1 MQVEARLR
9 AFAAVARQRSFSRAA
24 EELFVSQPAVSKHVA
39 SLEAELGKQLVVR
52 DRRAITLTPAGEVL
66 ADYVLRAEALLA
78 NAQRALASDEEAQTG
93 TLAFAA
99 SGVPGTYLLPSIVA
113 DFHAKYPAVEID
125 FQLTTSGGALEL
137 VRTHT
142 VELAVVGGLTVP
154 PELESEPLVE
164 DEVVLVGPARLA
176 GRRLRAKELEDET
189 WISREEGS
197 ATRAALEAA
206 RWQVGLRAMR
216 TLELP
221 SWEAVKLAVAGG
233 AGIAA
238 MSRFALDPVA
248 DDGRLAVLDVP
259 RWRLERTISLVT
271 ARDVPLTP
279 PAERFRDL
287 LVAAFLAGPEAPP
300 NSNLPAQTTSLLGR
314 EPDLTHITGLLRDEG
329 TRLVTLTGAGGSGKT
344 RLAIEAAGVLVDELA
359 DGVYLVELA
368 ALREPEL
375 VPGAIATVLGVPA
388 EELDGRLESRELL
401 LVLDNLEQVLE
412 AAEAIAS
419 LLETSAGLRIL
430 ATSRVAL
437 RIAGEHVH
445 DVEPLELEDAVA
457 LFEQRARAVRPGFT
471 ADPSLAAVCERLDM
485 LPLAIELAAARVKT
499 LPPAALAD
507 RLEQKLSALVG
518 GRLDADPRHRTLR
531 ATIDWS
537 VDLLGKPEQAAF
549 ARLSV
554 FEGGSDEESAQT
566 VCDVDGPTL
575 EALVDDSLLVAAAH
589 GRFRML
595 ELIRER
601 AVEELA
607 ASGDEAEYRRRH
619 ADRFLALAREA
630 QAGARGPEEPAW
642 LRRLILE
649 LDNLRAALRWSLRA
663 DPLLGLKLATALE
676 PLWIRGDRQR
686 EGLRWLEPLLSAAHD
701 APRDVL
707 AGALAVAGRT
717 AIELGDVARAS
728 PWQEQALVLAR
739 QEGDEP
745 SEAWALHGLGRAAML
760 EGDLARAR
768 ELFEESLALF
778 RKLGELG
785 PAGGRLTYLASVA
798 TEQGDLAAAER
809 YWHEARESFSAAGD
823 SMGVTGAVH
832 GQGDVAL
839 EQGEPG
845 RALALY
851 AEALDLVQDL
861 EWPREL
867 AYCLAGI
874 AAAATREDGGRA
886 AAQLWGA
893 ALRLSGEV
901 DVGIMSEDQVRYER
915 ILGELEAA
923 EVAAGGELTTAE
935 AVQLARSVAGA
946 FTRSS

>member
-24 EELFVSQPAVSKHVA
+24 EELYVSQPAVSKHVA

-52 DRRAITLTPAGEVL
+52 DRRAVRLTPAGEVL

-99 SGVPGTYLLPSIVA
+99 SGIPGTYLLPPLVA
-113 DFHAKYPAVEID
+113 DFHASYPAVEID

-137 VRTHT
+137 VRTHA

-176 GRRLRAKELEDET
+176 GRRLRAKELEGET
-189 WISREEGS
+189 WITREEGS
-197 ATRAALEAA
+197 STRAALEAA
-206 RWQVGLRAMR
+206 RWEIGLRATR

-221 SWEAVKLAVAGG
+221 SWEAVKLAVANG

-238 MSRFALDPVA
+238 LSRLALDPVA
-248 DDGRLAVLDVP
+248 DDGRVTVLDVP

-287 LVAAFLAGPEAPP
+287 LLAAFAPGPEAAP
-300 NSNLPAQTTSLLGR
+300 NSNLPVLTTSLVGR
-314 EPDLTHITGLLRDEG
+314 QEDLADVAGLLRGEEA
-329 TRLVTLTGAGGSGKT
+329 RLVTLTGVGGSGKT
-344 RLAIEAAGVLVDELA
+344 RLAIEAASQLVDEVA

-368 ALREPEL
+368 PLREPEL

-388 EELDGRLESRELL
+388 DELEARLARRELL

-412 AAEAIAS
+412 AAGSIAT
-419 LLETSAGLRIL
+419 LLAAAPGLRVL
-430 ATSRVAL
+430 ATSRVPL

-445 DVEPLELEDAVA
+445 DVEPLGLEDAVA

-471 ADPSLAAVCERLDM
+471 ADPLLAAVCERLDM

-507 RLEQKLSALVG
+507 RLERKLSALVG
-518 GRLDADPRHRTLR
+518 GRRNADARHRTLR

-537 VDLLGKPEQAAF
+537 FDLLGRPEQAAF
-549 ARLSV
+549 TRLAV
-554 FEGGSDEESAQT
+554 FEGGCDEESAQT
-566 VCDVDGPTL
+566 VCDVDAPTL
-575 EALVDDSLLVAAAH
+575 DALVDDSLLVATDE
-589 GRFRML
+589 GRYRML
-595 ELIRER
+595 ELVRER
-601 AVEELA
+601 AAEELT
-607 ASGDEAEYRRRH
+607 ASGDEDEYRRRH

-630 QAGARGPEEPAW
+630 QAAARGPEETA
-642 LRRLILE
+642 LLQRLVLE
-649 LDNLRAALRWSLRA
+649 LDNLRAALRWSLEA
-663 DPLLGLKLATALE
+663 DPLLGLTLAATLE

-686 EGLRWLEPLLSAAHD
+686 EGLRWLEPLLAAHHE
-701 APRDVL
+701 APPNVL
-707 AGALAVAGRT
+707 AGALAVAGRA
-717 AIELGDVARAS
+717 AIELGDAARAG
-728 PWQEQALVLAR
+728 PWQEQALRIAR
-739 QEGDEP
+739 EEGDER
-745 SEAWALHGLGRAAML
+745 SEAWALHGLARAAML
-760 EGDLARAR
+760 EGELPRAR
-768 ELFEESLALF
+768 ELLEESLALF

-785 PAGGRLTYLASVA
+785 PAGGRLTYLATVA
-798 TEQGDLAAAER
+798 MHQGDLAAADQ
-809 YWHEARESFSAAGD
+809 YWADARESFAAAGD
-823 SMGVTGAVH
+823 AMGVMGAVH
-832 GQGDVAL
+832 GHGDVAL
-839 EQGEPG
+839 ERGETE

-851 AEALDLVQDL
+851 VEALALVPDLD
-861 EWPREL
+861 WPREI

-874 AAAATREDGGRA
+874 AAAVAQDDEHA
-886 AAQLWGA
+886 AARLWGA
-893 ALRLSGEV
+893 AQRLSDEV
-901 DVGIMSEDQVRYER
+901 DVGIPRDERARYEQKV
-915 ILGELEAA
+915 GVPAA
-923 EVAAGGELTTAE
+923 ADVAAGHALTTSE
-935 AVQLARSVAGA
+935 AVDLANSVARG
-946 FTRSS
+946 FIRTS

>member
-1 MQVEARLR
+1 MRVEARLR

-52 DRRAITLTPAGEVL
+52 DRRALTLTPAGEVL

-93 TLAFAA
+93 MLAFAA
-99 SGVPGTYLLPSIVA
+99 SGIPGTYLLPPLVA
-113 DFHAKYPAVEID
+113 DFHSRYPAVEID

-176 GRRLRAKELEDET
+176 GRRLRARELEGET

-197 ATRAALEAA
+197 STRTALEAA
-206 RWQVGLRAMR
+206 RWQIGLRATR

-221 SWEAVKLAVAGG
+221 SWEAVKLAVANG

-238 MSRFALDPVA
+238 MSRLALDPVA
-248 DDGRLAVLDVP
+248 DDGRVAVLDVP
-259 RWRLERTISLVT
+259 RWRLQRTISLVT

-287 LVAAFLAGPEAPP
+287 LLAAFAPGPDAPP
-300 NSNLPAQTTSLLGR
+300 NSNLPAPMTSLVGR
-314 EPDLTHITGLLRDEG
+314 EPDLARVTALLRDQA
-329 TRLVTLTGAGGSGKT
+329 RLVTLTGPGGSGKT
-344 RLAIEAAGVLVDELA
+344 RLAIEAGAQLVDEIP

-368 ALREPEL
+368 NLREPEL
-375 VPGAIATVLGVPA
+375 VPGAIAAVLGVPA
-388 EELDGRLESRELL
+388 EDLEARLESRELL
-401 LVLDNLEQVLE
+401 LVLDNLEQVIG
-412 AAEAIAS
+412 AAGSIAA
-419 LLETSAGLRIL
+419 LLAAAPGLRVL
-430 ATSRVAL
+430 ATSRVPL
-437 RIAGEHVH
+437 RIAGEQLH
-445 DVEPLELEDAVA
+445 DVEPLGLEEAVA

-485 LPLAIELAAARVKT
+485 LPLAIELAAARVRT

-507 RLEQKLSALVG
+507 RLEKKLAALVG
-518 GRLDADPRHRTLR
+518 GRRDADVRHRTLR

-537 VDLLGKPEQAAF
+537 FDLLGKQEQAAF
-549 ARLSV
+549 TRLSV
-554 FEGGSDEESAQT
+554 FEGGCDEESALT

-575 EALVDDSLLVAAAH
+575 EALVDDSLLGATGD

-595 ELIRER
+595 ELVREV
-601 AVEELA
+601 AAEELA
-607 ASGDEAEYRRRH
+607 ASGAEDEYRRRH
-619 ADRFLALAREA
+619 AERFLALAREA
-630 QAGARGPEEPAW
+630 QAGARGPDEPGW
-642 LRRLILE
+642 LRKLVLE
-649 LDNLRAALRWSLRA
+649 LDNLRAALRWSLQA
-663 DPLLGLKLATALE
+663 DPLLGLTLAAALE

-686 EGLRWLEPLLSAAHD
+686 EGLRWLEPLLAADHE
-701 APRDVL
+701 APPNVL

-717 AIELGDVARAS
+717 AIELGDAARAG
-728 PWQEQALVLAR
+728 PWQEEALLLAR
-739 QEGDEP
+739 EEGDEQ
-745 SEAWALHGLGRAAML
+745 SEAWVLHGLGRAAML
-760 EGDLARAR
+760 EGELPRAR
-768 ELFEESLALF
+768 ELLEQSLALF

-798 TEQGDLAAAER
+798 MDQGDLAGADR
-809 YWHEARESFSAAGD
+809 YWDEARESFAAAGD
-823 SMGVTGAVH
+823 SMGVMGAVH
-832 GQGDVAL
+832 GHADVAL
-839 EQGEPG
+839 ERGETE

-851 AEALDLVQDL
+851 SEALELVPDL
-861 EWPREL
+861 EWPREV

-874 AAAATREDGGRA
+874 AATVGQDDQPSAAR
-886 AAQLWGA
+886 LWGA
-893 ALRLSGEV
+893 AQRLSDEV
-901 DVGIMSEDQVRYER
+901 DVGIAEERARYER
-915 ILGELEAA
+915 KVGELAA
-923 EVAAGGELTTAE
+923 DDVAAGRELTTAE
-935 AVQLARSVAGA
+935 AVELARSLAGR
-946 FTRSS
+946 FTRTS

>member
-24 EELFVSQPAVSKHVA
+24 EELYVSQPAVSKHVA

-78 NAQRALASDEEAQTG
+78 NAQRALASGEDAQTG
-93 TLAFAA
+93 TLSFAA
-99 SGVPGTYLLPSIVA
+99 SGIPGTYLLPSLVA

-125 FQLTTSGGALEL
+125 FQLTTSAGALEL

-154 PELESEPLVE
+154 PELENEPLVD

-176 GRRLRAKELEDET
+176 GRRLRAKELEEET

-206 RWQVGLRAMR
+206 RWQVGLRATR

-248 DDGRLAVLDVP
+248 DDGRVTVLDVP

-287 LVAAFLAGPEAPP
+287 LLAAFALGPEAPP
-300 NSNLPAQTTSLLGR
+300 NSNLPVPTTSLVGR
-314 EPDLTHITGLLRDEG
+314 EPDLAHITGLLRDEG

-388 EELDGRLESRELL
+388 EELEGRLESREIL
-401 LVLDNLEQVLE
+401 LVLDNLEQVIE
-412 AAEAIAS
+412 AAGAIAS
-419 LLETSAGLRIL
+419 LLETSPGLRIL
-430 ATSRVAL
+430 ATSRVPL
-437 RIAGEHVH
+437 RISGEHVH
-445 DVEPLELEDAVA
+445 EVEPLELEDAVA

-471 ADPSLAAVCERLDM
+471 AEPSLAAVCERLDM

-499 LPPAALAD
+499 LPPRALAD
-507 RLEQKLSALVG
+507 RLEKKLSALVG
-518 GRLDADPRHRTLR
+518 GRRDAGARHRTLR

-549 ARLSV
+549 ARLAV
-554 FEGGSDEESAQT
+554 FEGGCDEESAQI

-575 EALVDDSLLVAAAH
+575 EALVDDSLLVAAAD

-595 ELIRER
+595 ELVRER
-601 AVEELA
+601 AAEELA
-607 ASGDEAEYRRRH
+607 AGGEDDTYRRRH
-619 ADRFLALAREA
+619 AGRFLTIAGEA
-630 QAGARGPEEPAW
+630 QAAARGPEEPAW
-642 LRRLILE
+642 LRRLVLE
-649 LDNLRAALRWSLRA
+649 LDNLRGALRWSLEA
-663 DPLLGLKLATALE
+663 DPLLGLTLAAALE

-686 EGLRWLEPLLSAAHD
+686 EGLRWLEPLLAAPHE
-701 APRDVL
+701 APPDVL

-717 AIELGDVARAS
+717 AIELGDAVRAR

-739 QEGDEP
+739 QDGDEP
-745 SEAWALHGLGRAAML
+745 SEAWALHGLGLAAML
-760 EGDLARAR
+760 EGDLPRAR
-768 ELFEESLALF
+768 ELLEESLALF

-785 PAGGRLTYLASVA
+785 PAGGRLTYLAAVA
-798 TEQGDLAAAER
+798 MEQDDLDAAEQ
-809 YWHEARESFSAAGD
+809 YWEAARESFGAAGD
-823 SMGVTGAVH
+823 SMGVMGAVH

-839 EQGEPG
+839 ERGEIA

-851 AEALDLVQDL
+851 LEALELLPDL
-861 EWPREL
+861 EWTREI

-874 AAAATREDGGRA
+874 ATATALEDQRRPAAK
-886 AAQLWGA
+886 LWGA
-893 ALRLSGEV
+893 ALRLSDEV
-901 DVGIMSEDQVRYER
+901 DVGIASEERARYAR
-915 ILGELEAA
+915 MLGELEAA
-923 EVAAGGELTTAE
+923 DVAAGRDLPTAE
-935 AVQLARSVAGA
+935 AVDLARSLARK
-946 FTRSS
+946 FTRTS

>member
-24 EELFVSQPAVSKHVA
+24 EELYVSQPAVSKHVA

-52 DRRAITLTPAGEVL
+52 NRRGLTMTPAGEVL

-78 NAQRALASDEEAQTG
+78 NAQRALAADEEAQTG

-99 SGVPGTYLLPSIVA
+99 SGIPGTYLLPSLVA

-125 FQLTTSGGALEL
+125 FRLTTSGGALEL
-137 VRTHT
+137 VRTHS

-176 GRRLRAKELEDET
+176 GRRLRAKELEGET

-221 SWEAVKLAVAGG
+221 SWEAVKLAVAHG

-238 MSRFALDPVA
+238 MSRFALDPAA
-248 DDGRLAVLDVP
+248 DDGRVAVLDVP

-279 PAERFRDL
+279 PAERFREL
-287 LVAAFLAGPEAPP
+287 LLAAFAPGPEAPP
-300 NSNLPAQTTSLLGR
+300 NSNLPPPTTSLVGR
-314 EPDLTHITGLLRDEG
+314 ERDLAELTELLRAEG

-344 RLAIEAAGVLVDELA
+344 RLAIEAAGELVDELA

-375 VPGAIATVLGVPA
+375 VPDAIATVLGVPT
-388 EELDGRLESRELL
+388 EELEARLEGRELL
-401 LVLDNLEQVLE
+401 LVLDNFEQVIE
-412 AAEAIAS
+412 AAAAIAS
-419 LLETSAGLRIL
+419 LLRAAPALRIL
-430 ATSRVAL
+430 ATSRVPL

-445 DVEPLELEDAVA
+445 DVEPLELEAAVG
-457 LFEQRARAVRPGFT
+457 LFEHRARAVRPGFT
-471 ADPSLAAVCERLDM
+471 ADPSLAAVCTRLDM

-507 RLEQKLSALVG
+507 RLEKKLPALVG
-518 GRLDADPRHRTLR
+518 GRRDADARHRTLR

-537 VDLLGKPEQAAF
+537 FDLLGKPEQAAF

-554 FEGGSDEESAQT
+554 FEGGCDAESAQT
-566 VCDVDGPTL
+566 VCDVDGPLL
-575 EALVDDSLLVAAAH
+575 EALVDDSLLVAAAD

-595 ELIRER
+595 ELVRER
-601 AVEELA
+601 AAEELA
-607 ASGDEAEYRRRH
+607 AGADESMYRRRH
-619 ADRFLALAREA
+619 AERFLGLAREA
-630 QAGARGPEEPAW
+630 QKRARGPDEPAW
-642 LRRLILE
+642 LRRLVLE
-649 LDNLRAALRWSLRA
+649 LDNFRAAFRWSLET
-663 DPLLGLKLATALE
+663 DPLLGLTLAAALE

-686 EGLRWLEPLLSAAHD
+686 EGLRWLEPLLAA
-701 APRDVL
+701 APEAPPEVL

-717 AIELGDVARAS
+717 AIELGDVTRAR
-728 PWQEQALVLAR
+728 PWQEQALGLAR
-739 QEGDEP
+739 QEADEQ
-745 SEAWALHGLGRAAML
+745 SEAWALHGLGSAAML
-760 EGDLARAR
+760 EDDLPRAR
-768 ELFEESLALF
+768 ELLEESLALF

-798 TEQGDLAAAER
+798 MEQGDLDGAEQ
-809 YWHEARESFSAAGD
+809 YWAEARESFGAAGD
-823 SMGVTGAVH
+823 SMGFIGAVH

-839 EQGEPG
+839 ERGELE

-851 AEALDLVQDL
+851 LEALELVPEL
-861 EWPREL
+861 HWSREI

-874 AAAATREDGGRA
+874 AAAAAQGEERQTA
-886 AAQLWGA
+886 ARLWGA
-893 ALRLSGEV
+893 ALRLTDEV
-901 DVGIMSEDQVRYER
+901 DVGIVSEDRARYER
-915 ILGELEAA
+915 MLGELEAA
-923 EVAAGGELTTAE
+923 DVLAGQELTTAE
-935 AVQLARSVAGA
+935 AIDLARSVAPQ
-946 FTRSS
+946 FTRTS